1 MLIGLCRG
9 FGYELKSTVFLLPP
23 VTIINLALGYLSRG
37 KLFYKKESIQRRRRS
52 SGETILNCLIPTS
65 LNYTHV
71 HRRFFLYCTSGL
83 YKKECFFFASA
94 AALSEVYKSR
104 QILCCSLR
112 IRYDSDVRY

>member
-1 MLIGLCRG
+1 MLIGLRRD
-9 FGYELKSTVFLLPP
+9 FGYELKCTVFLLPL
-23 VTIINLALGYLSRG
+23 VTIINLALGHLSRG
-37 KLFYKKESIQRRRRS
+37 KLFDKKESIQRRRS

-71 HRRFFLYCTSGL
+71 QRSFFLCCTSGL
-83 YKKECFFFASA
+83 YKKEFFFASG

-112 IRYDSDVRY
+112 IRYDSDIGY

>member
-37 KLFYKKESIQRRRRS
+37 KLFYKKESIQRRRS

-71 HRRFFLYCTSGL
+71 YRSFFLYCTSGL
-83 YKKECFFFASA
+83 YKKECFFASA

-112 IRYDSDVRY
+112 IRYDSDVGY